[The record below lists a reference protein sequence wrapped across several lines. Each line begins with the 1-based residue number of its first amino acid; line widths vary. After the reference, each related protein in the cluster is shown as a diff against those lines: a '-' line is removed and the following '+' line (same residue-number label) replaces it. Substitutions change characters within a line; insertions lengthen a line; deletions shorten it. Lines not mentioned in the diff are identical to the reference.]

1 MLIWKKIVERGQGS
15 ETNHRICIHTAGL
28 NPPVQGDTWDMVAN
42 LNRQEGISSMP
53 AMERPSIAT
62 IGCLRALRTILID
75 DGLLATHQQ
84 TRGKKFVAKVPPT
97 VKVKLLEDI
106 KGYGARGSAISL

>member
-1 MLIWKKIVERGQGS
+1 
-15 ETNHRICIHTAGL
+15 
-28 NPPVQGDTWDMVAN
+28 
-42 LNRQEGISSMP
+42 MP
-53 AMERPSIAT
+53 AMVRPSIAT

-84 TRGKKFVAKVPPT
+84 IRGKKLVAKVPPT

-106 KGYGARGSAISL
+106 KGYGARGSAISLCLKDCF